1 MPTSVN
7 AGRRNAVADHRAI
20 VAGVAAAL
28 AMVGLACGWEWQWGA
43 HVRRTIRRRIPT
55 VARGAPNRAAAEVR
69 REPPAW
75 LCRWWYQAGCA
86 GSLRQALRWWFAA
99 MVGGTAVLLATA
111 RGVPASLWFVAC
123 AVAPAAAAWALR
135 DRRQAMVERALPHFL
150 DAIARSLRADLS
162 LPVAFASAA
171 ADAGPPLAHDL
182 DPVVEAYERGTPFA
196 VALGRWCPID
206 AASSKATTSGLVLA
220 SSALRLA
227 ADAGGARAQAV
238 DNVAATLRERQAVSR
253 EAHALATQARLSA
266 LVIVVAPV
274 GFSVFVAGAD
284 PQALGFLFGTPIG
297 WLCIGTGTVLDLA
310 GAVWMHHLARG
321 VVA

>member
-1 MPTSVN
+1 MTTVD
-7 AGRRNAVADHRAI
+7 DHRAL
-20 VAGVAAAL
+20 VAGAAATFAL
-28 AMVGLACGWEWQWGA
+28 VGLVRGAEHQWDA
-43 HVRRTIRRRIPT
+43 HVRRTIRRRIP
-55 VARGAPNRAAAEVR
+55 PAALANTTPSSLGVR
-69 REPPAW
+69 REPPVW
-75 LCRWWYQAGCA
+75 LHGWWDQAGCT
-86 GSLRQALRWWFAA
+86 GSLTQAICWWLAA
-99 MVGGTAVLLATA
+99 TLGVGVLLLVTG
-111 RGVPASLWFVAC
+111 RPVPATLWFLSCVL
-123 AVAPAAAAWALR
+123 APVAAAWALR
-135 DRRQAMVERALPHFL
+135 DRRLALVERALPHFL

-171 ADAGPPLAHDL
+171 SEIGAPLSHDVG
-182 DPVVEAYERGTPFA
+182 PVVRAYERGAPFA
-196 VALGRWCPID
+196 TALASWTSAGAPSPR
-206 AASSKATTSGLVLA
+206 AATSGLVLA

-227 ADAGGARAQAV
+227 ANAGGARAQAV

-284 PQALGFLFGTPIG
+284 AQALGFLFGTPIG
-297 WLCIGTGTVLDLA
+297 WLCLGAGTVLDLA